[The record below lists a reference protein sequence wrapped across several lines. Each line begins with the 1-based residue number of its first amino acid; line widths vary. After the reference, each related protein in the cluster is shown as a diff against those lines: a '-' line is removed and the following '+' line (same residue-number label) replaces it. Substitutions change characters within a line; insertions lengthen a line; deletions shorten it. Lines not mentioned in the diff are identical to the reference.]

1 MSNSNNLFVKFKNM
15 SVDSITKTVIVATIL
30 CFVCSMVVSFA
41 AVNLKEIQDVNK
53 ALDKQKNILQVA
65 GVYYDGIDVQKNF
78 FFISACS
85 CRFKYW

>member
-15 SVDSITKTVIVATIL
+15 PVDSITKTVFVATAL

-41 AVNLKEIQDVNK
+41 AVNLKEIQNVNK

-65 GVYYDGIDVQKNF
+65 GVYYDGIDVQKHF
-78 FFISACS
+78 LLFSLQL
-85 CRFKYW
+85 